1 MSTATPRIPS
11 SGKSTTERMFPTFT
25 PAQLARI
32 VTHGHRRATRGGEV
46 LFEAGT
52 PAAPFFVVISG
63 QVAVDLDGRVVG
75 STIEEQTRATL
86 GNCTDCLASA
96 GCALG
101 DVFKVNIYLADLGHW
116 TRFNEIYQEA
126 MPEPLPVRTAVQA
139 ILLPGYLVEI
149 EMWAVKAR
157 D

>member
-1 MSTATPRIPS
+1 MSKRADEDVPKPLKRRPEGARQHVTAGPYSPVLEID
-11 SGKSTTERMFPTFT
+11 
-25 PAQLARI
+25 AQCL
-32 VTHGHRRATRGGEV
+32 
-46 LFEAGT
+46 
-52 PAAPFFVVISG
+52 VVIAG
-63 QVAVDLDGRVVG
+63 QVAVDPHGRVIG
-75 STIEEQTRATL
+75 DTIEEQTRATL

-96 GCALG
+96 GCTLG

-116 TRFNEIYQEA
+116 ARFNEVYQEV
-126 MPEPLPVRTAVQA
+126 MSEPLPVRTAVQA

>member
-1 MSTATPRIPS
+1 MSKSADEDIPNPLKRRPEGARQHATAGPYSPVL
-11 SGKSTTERMFPTFT
+11 EVD
-25 PAQLARI
+25 AQRL
-32 VTHGHRRATRGGEV
+32 
-46 LFEAGT
+46 
-52 PAAPFFVVISG
+52 VVISG
-63 QVAVDLDGRVVG
+63 QVAVDPHGRVIG
-75 STIEEQTRATL
+75 TTIEEQTRATL
-86 GNCTDCLASA
+86 GNCIDCLASA
-96 GCALG
+96 GCTLG

-116 TRFNEIYQEA
+116 ARFNEVYQEM

>member
-1 MSTATPRIPS
+1 MSKHTGEDIPKPLKRRPEGARQHATAGPYSPVL
-11 SGKSTTERMFPTFT
+11 EVD
-25 PAQLARI
+25 AQRL
-32 VTHGHRRATRGGEV
+32 
-46 LFEAGT
+46 
-52 PAAPFFVVISG
+52 VVISG
-63 QVAVDLDGRVVG
+63 QVAVDPDGRVIG

-96 GCALG
+96 GCTLG

-116 TRFNEIYQEA
+116 ARFNEIYENA

-157 D
+157 E